1 VEDDG
6 EEEVGGRM
14 EETLV
19 VNPQVVEIALR
30 VEHHV
35 LR

>member
-1 VEDDG
+1 MG
-6 EEEVGGRM
+6 RRRLGWRM

-19 VNPQVVEIALR
+19 VNLQALEIALR

-35 LR
+35 L